1 MKNKTRRIS
10 RMLPA
15 ILAVMLCVTVFP
27 VTAFAGGTD
36 PASEPLPEAAAEAT
50 GGVEPDTDN
59 HSKTETASA
68 GKTED
73 DKSKSLTGKEAADLL
88 SSLFGSKVNI
98 TATDD
103 GIQITTIGT
112 EETTQ
117 TGTVTTNGGKLNV
130 RTGAG
135 LDKTAFT
142 QLPNGTQ
149 VEVIGTEGDW
159 VKILLPER
167 IGYVHSDYLTVSDT
181 ITESTAEGSFS
192 LSLDEEELAALLG
205 LFTGSQT
212 DGSAALTPDGNLT
225 LIDDIGSTTQSGKQ
239 FITVETKTGNIF
251 YLIIDRDDEGKETVH
266 FLNQVDE
273 ADLLALMEDGQKG
286 STDSVCTCTTKCK
299 AGTVNTNCPVC
310 KNNMSECTGPEPQE
324 TQPQETQPQET
335 QPQETEVP
343 QEEPKYSGS
352 GAGGL
357 IVFFVVALAGGG
369 AALYYFKFKK
379 PRADTEGSDDID
391 EYDFGDDEDLEDEAP
406 ETENEQEDEE

>member
-1 MKNKTRRIS
+1 
-10 RMLPA
+10 
-15 ILAVMLCVTVFP
+15 MLCVTVFP

-36 PASEPLPEAAAEAT
+36 PAPEPLPEAAAEAT

-88 SSLFGSKVNI
+88 FSLFGSKVSI

-103 GIQITTIGT
+103 DIQITT
-112 EETTQ
+112 
-117 TGTVTTNGGKLNV
+117 GGKLNV

-149 VEVIGTEGDW
+149 VEVIGTNGDW

-181 ITESTAEGSFS
+181 KTESTGEGSFS
-192 LSLDEEELAALLG
+192 FSLDEEELAALLG

-212 DGSAALTPDGNLT
+212 GGSAALTPDGNLT
-225 LIDDIGSTTQSGKQ
+225 LIDDIDSTTQSGKQ
-239 FITVETKTGNIF
+239 FITVGTKTGNIF

-286 STDSVCTCTTKCK
+286 STASVCTCTTKCK
-299 AGTVNTNCPVC
+299 ARAVNTNCPVC
-310 KNNMSECTGPEPQE
+310 KNNMSECTGPEPR
-324 TQPQETQPQET
+324 ET
-335 QPQETEVP
+335 QPQETEAP
-343 QEEPKYSGS
+343 QEEPKSSGS
-352 GAGGL
+352 GASGL
-357 IVFFVVALAGGG
+357 IMFLVVAMAGGG

-379 PRADTEGSDDID
+379 PRADTKGSDDLD
-391 EYDFGDDEDLEDEAP
+391 EYDFGDNEDLEDEAP
-406 ETENEQEDEE
+406 ETETEQEDDEE

>member
-1 MKNKTRRIS
+1 MKNKTKRIT
-10 RMLPA
+10 RILPA

-36 PASEPLPEAAAEAT
+36 PAPEPLPEAATEAT
-50 GGVEPDTDN
+50 GGVEPDTEKPD
-59 HSKTETASA
+59 KTNTAAA
-68 GKTED
+68 GITED

-88 SSLFGSKVNI
+88 SSLFGSKVSI

-103 GIQITTIGT
+103 GIQITASGGT
-112 EETTQ
+112 EETAQ

-149 VEVIGTEGDW
+149 VEVIGTDGDW

-181 ITESTAEGSFS
+181 KTKSTGEGNFS

-212 DGSAALTPDGNLT
+212 GSSAALTPDGNLT
-225 LIDDIGSTTQSGKQ
+225 LIDDIGSTAQSGKQ
-239 FITVETKTGNIF
+239 FITVETKTGNVF
-251 YLIIDRDDEGKETVH
+251 YLIIDRDDKGEETVH

-286 STDSVCTCTTKCK
+286 STASVCTCTTKCK
-299 AGTVNTNCPVC
+299 AGAVNTNCPVC

-324 TQPQETQPQET
+324 TQPQETEA
-335 QPQETEVP
+335 P
-343 QEEPKYSGS
+343 QEEPKNSGS

-379 PRADTEGSDDID
+379 PRADTKGSDDLD
-391 EYDFGDDEDLEDEAP
+391 EYDFGDDEDLGDEAP
-406 ETENEQEDEE
+406 ETECEFEDGQRKN

>member
-1 MKNKTRRIS
+1 MKNKTKRIS
-10 RMLPA
+10 RILPA

-36 PASEPLPEAAAEAT
+36 PAPEPLPEAAAEAT
-50 GGVEPDTDN
+50 GGVEPDAEKPD
-59 HSKTETASA
+59 KTNTAAA

-88 SSLFGSKVNI
+88 SSLFGSKVSI

-103 GIQITTIGT
+103 GIHITASGGT

-149 VEVIGTEGDW
+149 VEVIGTDGDW

-181 ITESTAEGSFS
+181 KTKSTSEGSFT

-205 LFTGSQT
+205 LFTGGQT
-212 DGSAALTPDGNLT
+212 SGGSAALTPDGNLT

-239 FITVETKTGNIF
+239 FITVETKSGNVF

-273 ADLLALMEDGQKG
+273 ADLLALMEDGQTG
-286 STDSVCTCTTKCK
+286 SAASVCTCTTKCK
-299 AGTVNTNCPVC
+299 AGAVNTNCPVC

-324 TQPQETQPQET
+324 A
-335 QPQETEVP
+335 QPQETEAP
-343 QEEPKYSGS
+343 QEEPKNSGS

-357 IVFFVVALAGGG
+357 IVFLVVALAGGG

-379 PRADTEGSDDID
+379 PRADTKGSDDLD

>member
-10 RMLPA
+10 RILPA

-27 VTAFAGGTD
+27 VTAFAGGID
-36 PASEPLPEAAAEAT
+36 PAPEPLPEAAAEAT

-98 TATDD
+98 TTTDD
-103 GIQITTIGT
+103 GIQITTSGT

-149 VEVIGTEGDW
+149 VEVIGTDGNW

-181 ITESTAEGSFS
+181 KTESTGAGSFS
-192 LSLDEEELAALLG
+192 LSLDEEEL
-205 LFTGSQT
+205 
-212 DGSAALTPDGNLT
+212 AALTPDGNLT

-286 STDSVCTCTTKCK
+286 STASVCTCTTKCK
-299 AGTVNTNCPVC
+299 AGAVNTNCPVC

-324 TQPQETQPQET
+324 TQPQETEA
-335 QPQETEVP
+335 P
-343 QEEPKYSGS
+343 QEEPKNSGS

-357 IVFFVVALAGGG
+357 IVFLVVALAGGG

-379 PRADTEGSDDID
+379 PRADTKGSDDLD

>member
-103 GIQITTIGT
+103 GIQITTSGT

-299 AGTVNTNCPVC
+299 AGAVNTNCPVC

-335 QPQETEVP
+335 EVP
-343 QEEPKYSGS
+343 QEEPKNSGS

>member
-1 MKNKTRRIS
+1 MKKNKTRRIS
-10 RMLPA
+10 RILPA

-36 PASEPLPEAAAEAT
+36 PAPEPLPEAAVEAT
-50 GGVEPDTDN
+50 GGVEPDPEKSD
-59 HSKTETASA
+59 KTNTAAA

-73 DKSKSLTGKEAADLL
+73 DKSKNLTGKETADLL
-88 SSLFGSKVNI
+88 SSLFGSKVSI

-103 GIQITTIGT
+103 GIQITTDSGT
-112 EETTQ
+112 DEITQ

-149 VEVIGTEGDW
+149 VEVIGTDGDW

-167 IGYVHSDYLTVSDT
+167 VGYVHSDYLTVSDT
-181 ITESTAEGSFS
+181 KTESTGAGSFS

-212 DGSAALTPDGNLT
+212 SGGSAALTPDGNLT
-225 LIDDIGSTTQSGKQ
+225 LIDDIGSTAQSGKQ
-239 FITVETKTGNIF
+239 FITVETKTGNVF

-286 STDSVCTCTTKCK
+286 STASVCTCTTKCK
-299 AGTVNTNCPVC
+299 AGAVNTNCPVC

-324 TQPQETQPQET
+324 TQPQETEA
-335 QPQETEVP
+335 P
-343 QEEPKYSGS
+343 QEEPKNSGT

-357 IVFFVVALAGGG
+357 IVFLVVAMAGGG

-379 PRADTEGSDDID
+379 PRADTKGSDDLD
-391 EYDFGDDEDLEDEAP
+391 EYDFGDDEDLEDESL
-406 ETENEQEDEE
+406 ETETEQEDEE

>member
-10 RMLPA
+10 RILPA

-27 VTAFAGGTD
+27 VTAFAGGAD
-36 PASEPLPEAAAEAT
+36 PAPEPLPEAAAEAT
-50 GGVEPDTDN
+50 GGVEPDTEKPD
-59 HSKTETASA
+59 KTNTAAA

-73 DKSKSLTGKEAADLL
+73 NKTKSLTGKEAADLL
-88 SSLFGSKVNI
+88 SSLFGSKVSI

-103 GIQITTIGT
+103 GIQITASGGT

-149 VEVIGTEGDW
+149 VEVIGTDGDW

-181 ITESTAEGSFS
+181 KKESTGEGSFS

-212 DGSAALTPDGNLT
+212 SGGSAALTPDGNLT

-273 ADLLALMEDGQKG
+273 ADLLALMEDGQTG
-286 STDSVCTCTTKCK
+286 GTASVCTCTTKCK
-299 AGTVNTNCPVC
+299 AGAVNTNCPVC

-324 TQPQETQPQET
+324 A
-335 QPQETEVP
+335 QPQETEAP
-343 QEEPKYSGS
+343 QEEPKNSGS

-357 IVFFVVALAGGG
+357 IVFLVVALAGGG

-379 PRADTEGSDDID
+379 PRADTKGSDDLD

-406 ETENEQEDEE
+406 EVENEQEDEE